1 MSDLDQDLADLAV
14 RTRQWAEARRQGPGA
29 GDLRVRLARPLDGPP
44 ISAAVAEILA
54 AGSGSGGLA
63 AGAAPAPPWAD
74 SLEAFQRQICEC
86 QRCPLGAKRK
96 KFVFGEGNVHAPLV
110 FVGDG
115 PGGEDEAAGRAF
127 QGPSGDLLERILA
140 AMGFK
145 RGEVYLCNVL
155 KCRPVAGLGPQDADA
170 EACSPYLQRQLDLL
184 KPKAVVALGAL
195 AARLLSAPPGDM
207 AGIRGRW
214 IEHRGLPV
222 MPTYHPADLL
232 RDPALKRHVWDD
244 MKQVLRKLNP

>member
-1 MSDLDQDLADLAV
+1 MGDLNQELAELSA
-14 RTRQWAEARRQGPGA
+14 RTRQWVESRQKGHA
-29 GDLRVRLARPLDGPP
+29 DLRLRLARPLDAAPV
-44 ISAAVAEILA
+44 SAAVAEILA
-54 AGSGSGGLA
+54 AGSERASGGPK
-63 AGAAPAPPWAD
+63 PAPPWAD

-96 KFVFGEGNVHAPLV
+96 KFVFGEGNIHAPLV

-115 PGGEDEAAGRAF
+115 PGGEDEAAGRVF

-145 RGEVYLCNVL
+145 RAEIYLCNVL
-155 KCRPVAGLGPQDADA
+155 KCRPVAGQGPQDADA
-170 EACSPYLQRQLDLL
+170 EACSPYLQQQLDLL
-184 KPKAVVALGAL
+184 KPKVIVALGAL
-195 AARLLSAPPGDM
+195 AARLLSAPPEDL
-207 AGIRGRW
+207 AKVRGRW
-214 IEHRGLPV
+214 FTHRGLPV

-244 MKQVLRKLNP
+244 MKQVLKKLHA